1 MVMRRRKD
9 EWDDDDDMFDDIFES
24 FGFDFDR
31 INERM
36 RKMFERFIKNSEN
49 TDIKTYGPFIYG
61 FTYKMGPDGKPYF
74 QEFGNVPNRQFFTPG
89 ALPQEDQY
97 REPITDINKDDKKIY
112 VTFELPGVS
121 KEEIDLKVNEE
132 NMTITVNSENRKYY
146 KEIEFDAP
154 VKPETAKAK
163 FQNGILDVSIE
174 MVGKNNSSGKSV
186 KIE

>member
-1 MVMRRRKD
+1 MVVRRKKDDWD
-9 EWDDDDDMFDDIFES
+9 EDDDMFDDIFES

-74 QEFGNVPNRQFFTPG
+74 QEFGNVPNRQFFNPG
-89 ALPQEDQY
+89 ALPQEEQY
-97 REPITDINKDDKKIY
+97 REPITDINKDDKRIY

-132 NMTITVNSENRKYY
+132 NMTITVNNPSRKYY
-146 KEIEFDAP
+146 KEIEFDVP

-174 MVGKNNSSGKSV
+174 IVGKNNPSGKSV